1 MMKQKHYKQR
11 RTIEQIR

>member
-1 MMKQKHYKQR
+1 MKQKHYKQR